1 MLSIL
6 PDLGSPIIRLARAK
20 VRRGRNIVFRIDDI
34 AVGKGEHLVLLGGNG
49 SGKNLLASLLT
60 GQCRE
65 SAIYVS
71 FDKCFVPSLD
81 VHNVSFEEQRRLL
94 LREKRFDVSEY
105 DKTARDVGSI
115 QKDSQQQLSAIV
127 PADSH
132 RRCEEIQDSTP
143 WDREDHPK

>member
-1 MLSIL
+1 MV

-20 VRRGRNIVFRIDDI
+20 VRRGRNLVLRIDDI
-34 AVGKGEHLVLLGGNG
+34 VVNRGEHLVLLGGNG

-65 SAIYVS
+65 SSIYVA

-81 VHNVSFEEQRRLL
+81 VHTVSFEEQRRLL

-105 DKTARDVGSI
+105 DETARDEGTSVYRFVSGARVD
-115 QKDSQQQLSAIV
+115 QDKERLTRLLDDLGLSTAINQG
-127 PADSH
+127 
-132 RRCEEIQDSTP
+132 I
-143 WDREDHPK
+143 